1 MLGRM
6 KVAPPNR
13 KDKSRATLNFKARA
27 TVSVLDTARAHAVI
41 VPRLSDIAAH
51 GRPPMTS
58 FLENPDRPLNRQD
71 AKTLVLA
78 ALGGALEFYDFVIFV
93 FFAKIIGELFFPP
106 GLPDWMKDLQ
116 SFGIFAAGYLA
127 RPFGGIVMAHF
138 GDLGGRKR
146 MFTLSVFLMAVPT
159 FAIGLLPTYGRL
171 GLLAPALLLILR
183 VLQGAAIGGEIPGAW
198 VFVAEHVPPRRIGLA
213 VGSLT
218 AGLTLGILLGSLVAT
233 GLNSWFSKEAMTD
246 VWRLAFV
253 IGGVFGL
260 IAVMLRRWLEET
272 PIFEAMRREK
282 RLAEGLP
289 LSAVLRGHGRG
300 VVVSMLVTWLLT
312 AAIVVVILMTPT
324 LLQTQYHLGAGE
336 VLVANCVA
344 SFCLSIGCVL
354 TGLAVDAIGVG
365 PVLGLGSILLAG
377 STFLLFA
384 VAGSAPQWLVPAYGA
399 AGLCVGAVGAVPSVL
414 VRCFPPAL
422 RFSGISA
429 SYNIAYAIFGG
440 LTPVMIQ
447 SMIGAGWTNAPAL
460 YVGALCLL
468 GLFLGLTG
476 LHRIE
481 RPVRPAASAAAE

>member
-1 MLGRM
+1 
-6 KVAPPNR
+6 
-13 KDKSRATLNFKARA
+13 
-27 TVSVLDTARAHAVI
+27 
-41 VPRLSDIAAH
+41 
-51 GRPPMTS
+51 MTS

-93 FFAKIIGELFFPP
+93 FFAKVIGELFFPP
-106 GLPDWMKDLQ
+106 GLPDWMRDLQ
-116 SFGIFAAGYLA
+116 SYGLFAAGYLA

-138 GDLGGRKR
+138 GDLAGRKR

-171 GLLAPALLLILR
+171 GLLAPLLLLVLR
-183 VLQGAAIGGEIPGAW
+183 LLQGAAIGGEIPGAW

-218 AGLTLGILLGSLVAT
+218 AGLTLGILLGSLIAT
-233 GLNSWFSKEAMTD
+233 GLNSWFGEAAIAD
-246 VWRLAFV
+246 YAWRLPFL

-260 IAVMLRRWLEET
+260 IAVVLRRWLEET

-282 RLAEGLP
+282 QLAEGLP
-289 LSAVLRGHGRG
+289 LSTVLSGHGRG
-300 VVVSMLVTWLLT
+300 VIVSMLVTWLLT
-312 AAIVVVILMTPT
+312 AAIVVVILMAPT
-324 LLQTQYHLGAGE
+324 LLQKQYHLGAGE

-344 SFCLSIGCVL
+344 SFCLSIGCIL
-354 TGLAVDAIGVG
+354 AGLAVDAFGVG
-365 PVLGLGSILLAG
+365 SVLGLGSVLLAG
-377 STFLLFA
+377 STFLLFF
-384 VAGSAPQWLVPAYGA
+384 VAGSAPEWLVPTYGL
-399 AGLCVGAVGAVPSVL
+399 AGLFVGTVGAVPSVL
-414 VRCFPPAL
+414 VRCFPPAV

-440 LTPVMIQ
+440 LTPVMVQ
-447 SMIGAGWTNAPAL
+447 SMIAAGLSAAPAL

-468 GLFLGLTG
+468 GVVLAVTG

-481 RPVRPAASAAAE
+481 GGTRLTASAAAE